1 MKRRERKWTKVKLME
16 DPQQHPILALWD
28 IPEVLKVIKKRG
40 ENGLHFNDMRYL
52 RCRDYKKI
60 KRPPKDWSIFSE
72 NTLRKMRE
80 YNDYTILQKDIT
92 KLCDIGFLRKRSRGY
107 YTHVERPVM
116 RYIRDISLSARNLVG
131 SGEECDILASEAFEL
146 SEDVE
151 NECEHIFHKILEA
164 RASSFESKIRSFWN
178 ELESSELD
186 IPQKIILRGELYPFT
201 RYEGLKR
208 LIKKECLI
216 TTEKGREAFDISPF
230 KKRNAE
236 KMRELIEITKKYSK
250 ELGAHAV
257 KYAMGMYSYP
267 NIFTEDYIAKK
278 GKDFKDELA
287 PYISRSQALLSEFA
301 KPCYVV
307 LAPRQ

>member
-1 MKRRERKWTKVKLME
+1 
-16 DPQQHPILALWD
+16 
-28 IPEVLKVIKKRG
+28 
-40 ENGLHFNDMRYL
+40 
-52 RCRDYKKI
+52 
-60 KRPPKDWSIFSE
+60 
-72 NTLRKMRE
+72 MRE

-92 KLCDIGFLRKRSRGY
+92 KLCDIGFLRKRSRGF

-116 RYIRDISLSARNLVG
+116 RYIRDVNLSARNLVG
-131 SGEECDILASEAFEL
+131 SSEECDILASEAFEL

-151 NECEHIFHKILEA
+151 NECEYLLNKILEA

-178 ELESSELD
+178 EVDSSKLD
-186 IPQKIILRGELYPFT
+186 IQQKIILRGELYPFT
-201 RYEGLKR
+201 RYERLKR
-208 LIKKECLI
+208 LIKRECLI
-216 TTEKGREAFDISPF
+216 TTERGKNAFDISPF
-230 KKRNAE
+230 KKRNTE
-236 KMRELIEITKKYSK
+236 KMRGLIEITKKYSK

-267 NIFTEDYIAKK
+267 STFTEDYIAKK

-287 PYISRSQALLSEFA
+287 PYFNRSQILLSEFA